1 MVEAPEMEKMLL
13 MSKLFQLGGPDFDVP
28 LGRSDSI
35 TFNVT
40 APDNL
45 PVPFEGT
52 DEQLRLFQSRKF
64 DATDLVAL
72 SGEHTFGRSHCP
84 ITIDT
89 NPPIDP
95 NFKKQLEATCPNDQS
110 LNTINL
116 DITRR
121 TKFDNMYYINLLNHQ
136 GVFPSD
142 QDLASHPTTK
152 EIVNL
157 FASNQNEFS
166 NKFANAFV
174 KVSQL
179 SVLIG
184 NQGEIRKSCFAPSNR
199 QSNMAYVV
207 EEVEEIAANI

>member
-1 MVEAPEMEKMLL
+1 
-13 MSKLFQLGGPDFDVP
+13 
-28 LGRSDSI
+28 
-35 TFNVT
+35 
-40 APDNL
+40 
-45 PVPFEGT
+45 
-52 DEQLRLFQSRKF
+52 
-64 DATDLVAL
+64 
-72 SGEHTFGRSHCP
+72 
-84 ITIDT
+84 
-89 NPPIDP
+89 
-95 NFKKQLEATCPNDQS
+95 
-110 LNTINL
+110 
-116 DITRR
+116 
-121 TKFDNMYYINLLNHQ
+121 MYYINLLNHQ

-199 QSNMAYVV
+199 QSNNGVCGRRGGGNCSKHINYCKIIINLTVISNNFSFLV
-207 EEVEEIAANI
+207 